1 MLAAN
6 ALPACTLV
14 PANVPL
20 TTELWQ
26 VLRCLTY
33 PERYT
38 LYADYQARRGGDG
51 ASCDCFWCFGI
62 TSRAQ
67 MLCKN
72 RPNRPHITILLQE
85 QTQTKSVLLAAA
97 KLAETE
103 ARRVLRRV
111 TAPGNH
117 KEAKAAARP
126 LSRRLA
132 KIAHALPLQIS
143 EQLIRQVGQ
152 GLLILCMVDCV

>member
-1 MLAAN
+1 M
-6 ALPACTLV
+6 
-14 PANVPL
+14 
-20 TTELWQ
+20 
-26 VLRCLTY
+26 RCV
-33 PERYT
+33 
-38 LYADYQARRGGDG
+38 
-51 ASCDCFWCFGI
+51 CFWRFRN
-62 TSRAQ
+62 TSRTQ
-67 MLCKN
+67 MLCRNK
-72 RPNRPHITILLQE
+72 PNRPHTSTRLQE

-111 TAPGNH
+111 TAPSSH